1 MQATCAMRFRAAV
14 APSRRGDR
22 REAKRVSRA
31 SSKMTDKLTMVT
43 RREHDA
49 ARTVLS
55 VSSIAAAIIATAS
68 FTVVAPDAKA
78 IDLVRVDPA
87 VTEYMQKRDEA
98 ASFKCKGGM
107 FDCDSDRREYA
118 RAQSEKLVARLA
130 TQEPGDEP
138 ACSVE
143 DPCTN
148 DVLRAAFMGTSG
160 LTTSEK
166 LEKMGRSADVANS
179 TSQYF
184 DK

>member
-1 MQATCAMRFRAAV
+1 MQTMCAMRVSAAGV
-14 APSRRGDR
+14 APTRGGER
-22 REAKRVSRA
+22 GHASKRMDKN
-31 SSKMTDKLTMVT
+31 KMMT
-43 RREHDA
+43 RHRQHHHQQHDA

-68 FTVVAPDAKA
+68 FAVVAPDAKA
-78 IDLVRVDPA
+78 IDLVRVDPT
-87 VTEYMQKRDEA
+87 VTEYMKKRDEA

>member
-1 MQATCAMRFRAAV
+1 
-14 APSRRGDR
+14 
-22 REAKRVSRA
+22 
-31 SSKMTDKLTMVT
+31 
-43 RREHDA
+43 
-49 ARTVLS
+49 
-55 VSSIAAAIIATAS
+55 
-68 FTVVAPDAKA
+68 
-78 IDLVRVDPA
+78 
-87 VTEYMQKRDEA
+87 
-98 ASFKCKGGM
+98 
-107 FDCDSDRREYA
+107 
-118 RAQSEKLVARLA
+118 VARLA

-166 LEKMGRSADVANS
+166 LEKMGRSADVVNS